1 MYGSWCLGSPAARPT
16 PVAPNSKLLLLPGQH
31 PQSQSLGKHLGIQ
44 LPVQSLQI
52 HNFGPSSSRPASETT
67 GWRLPQYQVSIPGLK
82 HQASTLDTRYKP
94 QGYPMPGHS
103 PQSHASSH
111 LLQLHAPVDQVF
123 RFELATRDLGSW
135 IVPLQPDARQAP
147 EAPGS
152 RPVFMDLASKLVTA
166 HLESRL
172 APVEKGSRKIFLA
185 PGSRPAPMA

>member
-1 MYGSWCLGSPAARPT
+1 
-16 PVAPNSKLLLLPGQH
+16 
-31 PQSQSLGKHLGIQ
+31 
-44 LPVQSLQI
+44 
-52 HNFGPSSSRPASETT
+52 
-67 GWRLPQYQVSIPGLK
+67 
-82 HQASTLDTRYKP
+82 
-94 QGYPMPGHS
+94 MPGHS

-172 APVEKGSRKIFLA
+172 APVEKKAQEKSSWLQAPGQPQWLRQQARTHDPRLQKTPLKSRLQASPRLQKALCSRFYL
-185 PGSRPAPMA
+185 GSRPAPTDPGVRTDPVD